1 MVFITPVIN
10 LDDRIPVQYSLANKN
25 IIYNDYLFADFFCT
39 SFWLKLDLYLC
50 SKTNYMQDIRKYVND
65 NKQRFLD
72 ELFELLRFPSI
83 SADQKYKDEMLKTA
97 EFVAEKLKIAGADL
111 VEICPT
117 AGYPI
122 VYGQK
127 ILDGS
132 LPTVLVYGHYD
143 VQPPDPLEL
152 WKTPPF
158 EPTIR
163 DQKIYARG
171 ACDDKGQFYMHVKAF
186 ELMMSTNTLPCNIKF
201 MIEGEEEVGSNNLG
215 IFVKNNKERLKA
227 DVVLISD
234 TSMISLEHPS
244 LETGL
249 RGLSYVEVEVCGPD
263 RDLHSGVY
271 GGAVANPATILA
283 KLIASMH
290 DENNHITIPGFYD
303 DVLELST
310 IEREMLNKAPYNEN
324 EYKIDLK
331 VDELWGEKGYTTLE
345 RTGTRPTLEVN
356 GIWGGYIGEGAKT
369 VLPSKAYA
377 KISMRLVP
385 NQQSDKITK
394 LFKDHFEGI
403 APKSVKVKVSP
414 HHGGEPVVTPTDSIA
429 YKAAQKAILESFGK
443 EPIPTRGGG
452 SIPIVALFEKEL
464 GIKTV
469 LMGFGLDSDNLH
481 SPNEKFDIANFY
493 KGIETIPLFHKYF
506 AELSK

>member
-1 MVFITPVIN
+1 MQEI
-10 LDDRIPVQYSLANKN
+10 KN
-25 IIYNDYLFADFFCT
+25 
-39 SFWLKLDLYLC
+39 
-50 SKTNYMQDIRKYVND
+50 YVD
-65 NKQRFLD
+65 ANKQRFLD
-72 ELFELLRFPSI
+72 ELFELLRFPSV
-83 SADQKYKDEMLKTA
+83 SADPKYKGDVLKTA
-97 EFVAEKLKIAGADL
+97 DYVADKLKEAGADK
-111 VEICPT
+111 VEVCQT

-122 VYGQK
+122 VYGEK
-127 ILDGS
+127 IIDPS
-132 LPTVLVYGHYD
+132 KPTILVYGHYD

-163 DQKIYARG
+163 DGKIFARG

-186 ELMMSTNTLPCNIKF
+186 ELMMKTNSLPCNVKF

-215 IFVKNNKERLKA
+215 IFVKENKERLQA

-249 RGLSYVEVEVCGPD
+249 RGLSYLEVEVTGPN

-271 GGAVANPATILA
+271 GGAVANPATVLA
-283 KLIASMH
+283 KLIASLH
-290 DENNHITIPGFYD
+290 DENNHIQIPGFYD
-303 DVLELST
+303 DVLALSQT
-310 IEREMLNKAPYNEN
+310 ERDELNKAPYDEQ
-324 EYKIDLK
+324 EYKEDLG
-331 VDELWGEKGYTTLE
+331 VEELWGEKGYTTLE

-369 VLPSKAYA
+369 VLPSKASA

-385 NQQSDKITK
+385 NQQSDKITA
-394 LFKDHFEGI
+394 LFTEHFKKI
-403 APKSVKVKVSP
+403 APKYVKVKVTP

-429 YKAAQKAILESFGK
+429 YKAAQKAIAESFGK
-443 EPIPTRGGG
+443 DPIPTRGGG

-481 SPNEKFDIANFY
+481 SPNEKYDIANFY